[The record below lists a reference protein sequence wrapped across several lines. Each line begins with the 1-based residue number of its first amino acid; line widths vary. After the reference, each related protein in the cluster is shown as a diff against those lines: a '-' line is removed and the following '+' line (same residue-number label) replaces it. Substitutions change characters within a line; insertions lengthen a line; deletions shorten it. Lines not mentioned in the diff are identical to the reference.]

1 MSIKNDRLAKLKV
14 MTTDNTQELD
24 EIMDKIYDLAY
35 DHLPERGIAIG
46 TDRIRQAIL
55 DWHNKQILES
65 LDRLLVEV
73 KQAYDKEGDFL
84 EMAVDTIEAERNK
97 LEAEL

>member
-1 MSIKNDRLAKLKV
+1 M
-14 MTTDNTQELD
+14 TDNTQELD
-24 EIMDKIYDLAY
+24 EILNTYAKAYYEAKHESEFNTCDWAMDKAK
-35 DHLPERGIAIG
+35 
-46 TDRIRQAIL
+46 QAVL
-55 DWHNKQILES
+55 DWHNRQILEP
-65 LDRLLVEV
+65 LGRLLVEV